1 MSIVLDSVLLSCLLF
16 YLASPKYVLLLR
28 GVTALFC
35 FCFVFFNS
43 SAAISLL
50 LSAFSQFKNFQREEK
65 QKQGT
70 GTLLAFL
77 GFDRFKDENEI
88 RGAVEAD
95 YRTRAD
101 LLSETMTPKGRIQ
114 K

>member
-1 MSIVLDSVLLSCLLF
+1 MFTFLLSLSKICIVL
-16 YLASPKYVLLLR
+16 
-28 GVTALFC
+28 

-50 LSAFSQFKNFQREEK
+50 LSDFSQFKDFQREEK
-65 QKQGT
+65 QKQGPR
-70 GTLLAFL
+70 TLPAFL

-95 YRTRAD
+95 CRTRAD